1 MVGSGSQAAGES
13 LIVSMV
19 GSDDEIGHE
28 FGSDWEKNGKS
39 VYIDANQSCKGKG
52 KSSMRRS
59 LSTFFA
65 VSATLTLL
73 SCGPSEADQQ
83 QEAQARRDSLA
94 QVLAQRESVADS
106 TQSTTET
113 EMQQE
118 FDFSDSGRFVVQVGS
133 WRSETKAEELAGVW
147 KRRGYPNAF
156 TESFG
161 NESTGDV
168 WFRVRLGRMPSS
180 SDADA
185 LVRLIKDRHGLVAW
199 VDTITTP

>member
-1 MVGSGSQAAGES
+1 MGR
-13 LIVSMV
+13 L
-19 GSDDEIGHE
+19 
-28 FGSDWEKNGKS
+28 
-39 VYIDANQSCKGKG
+39 
-52 KSSMRRS
+52 
-59 LSTFFA
+59 LSTLFVVGITMA
-65 VSATLTLL
+65 LA
-73 SCGPSEADQQ
+73 SCGPSEAELEK
-83 QEAQARRDSLA
+83 EAAVRRDSLA
-94 QVLAQRESVADS
+94 QALAQREAEADS

>member
-1 MVGSGSQAAGES
+1 MGRLLSALFVVCTTMV
-13 LIVSMV
+13 LVSC
-19 GSDDEIGHE
+19 GPSDDEIQ
-28 FGSDWEKNGKS
+28 K
-39 VYIDANQSCKGKG
+39 
-52 KSSMRRS
+52 
-59 LSTFFA
+59 
-65 VSATLTLL
+65 
-73 SCGPSEADQQ
+73 
-83 QEAQARRDSLA
+83 EAQVRRDSLA
-94 QVLAQRESVADS
+94 QALAQREMAVDS
-106 TQSTTET
+106 TQSTASSEIP
-113 EMQQE
+113 QE

-147 KRRGYPNAF
+147 KRRGYANAF

-185 LVRLIKDRHGLVAW
+185 LVRLIQDRHGLVAW